1 MGIKRCKA
9 AFVTMKGGQPRMLNP
24 GALVDSDD
32 PIVKD
37 YPHHFEDVET
47 YVSDRTAGTVE
58 QATAAPGEK
67 RGRSKPASTKRS
79 EPRPAAG
86 TPKTG
91 TGEGA

>member
-1 MGIKRCKA
+1 MAVKRCKA
-9 AFVTMKGGQPRMLNP
+9 AFAVMGKAGSPRMLNP
-24 GALVDSDD
+24 GALVDADD
-32 PIVKD
+32 QIVKD
-37 YPHHFEDVET
+37 HPDQFEDVET

-67 RGRSKPASTKRS
+67 RGRTKPAGTKRS

-91 TGEGA
+91 TGA